1 MKLIKF
7 LLIIVILNIYSSFSF
22 GNFFKNTVNKVGDAF
37 KNAGNKI
44 KEKTVEWTKDGINGS
59 KQAIHKLE

>member
-7 LLIIVILNIYSSFSF
+7 LLIIIFLNMYTTFSF

-37 KNAGNKI
+37 KNVGNKI
-44 KEKTVEWTKDGINGS
+44 KEKTVEWTKDGINES
-59 KQAIHKLE
+59 K